1 MHPLDY
7 AVVSTYLLATVGLG
21 IAFGR
26 QKSREEFFLAG
37 RSMGMLPVGLSV
49 MATLFSS
56 NSFVM
61 YPGVAFGDSL
71 KIGLSMVAF
80 TLMAPVVIGVF
91 IPVYARCG
99 CQTAY
104 EYLEQRFH
112 VSVRCLASGLF
123 ILLRIGWMA
132 SATFS
137 ATLVLASVS
146 GIDQIVLIFA
156 LGVVSVAYTMLGGL
170 RAVMWTDVIQFFVFA
185 VTIVLA
191 LGLIFSMQPEGAS
204 GVFTTY
210 FDGRPDMLFDFTPS
224 LALEYGSWA
233 ILIGVFLEAV
243 SAFGADQVAVQRYI
257 SARDER
263 TSQRAFLLNLAG
275 MWLVVPSLLVI
286 GVGLYAHYQHHPD
299 ELQEFASADEEITPE
314 LAASSAYRD
323 RAMPT
328 FVRTHFPPG
337 MTGLFLAALMAA
349 VMSSIDSGIHSV
361 TTAITVDFRDRLWP
375 HLKPND
381 EQDDVRFV
389 RLLVCLIG
397 ALSVILACFVGTW
410 GDVFTIGKK
419 TTSAFGGPLL
429 AVFVLALFSPRS
441 KTLGVFAGTL
451 VAAAITLVLMTNFD
465 WFAVWFWPIGFGL
478 SIVLSLILNL
488 VLPKVASD
496 AKTPLTFAE
505 IRRRRPSLSPDSGS
519 SETDRLL

>member
-7 AVVSTYLLATVGLG
+7 AVVGIYLLATVGLG

-26 QKSREEFFLAG
+26 QKSRDEFFLAG

-61 YPGVAFGDSL
+61 YPAVAFGDSL

-123 ILLRIGWMA
+123 VLLRIGWMA

-146 GIDQIVLIFA
+146 GVDQIVLIFA
-156 LGVVSVAYTMLGGL
+156 LGVVSVLYTMLGGL

-185 VTIVLA
+185 LTIVLA
-191 LGLIFSMQPEGAS
+191 LGLIFSLQPEGVS
-204 GVFTTY
+204 GVFSTY
-210 FDGRPDMLFDFTPS
+210 FDGRPDMLFDFSPS
-224 LALEYGSWA
+224 LVLEYGSWA

-286 GVGLYAHYQHHPD
+286 GVGLYAHYQHHPA
-299 ELQEFASADEEITPE
+299 ELQGFASPDDVQMTPE
-314 LAASSAYRD
+314 LAATAQYRD

-375 HLKPND
+375 HLKPSD
-381 EQDDVRFV
+381 ERDDVRFV

-451 VAAAITLVLMTNFD
+451 AAAAITLGLMTQFD
-465 WFAVWFWPIGFGL
+465 KWFAVWFWPIGFGL
-478 SIVLSLILNL
+478 SIVLSLVFNL
-488 VLPKVASD
+488 LLPTVASD

-505 IRRRRPSLSPDSGS
+505 IRRQSATP
-519 SETDRLL
+519 